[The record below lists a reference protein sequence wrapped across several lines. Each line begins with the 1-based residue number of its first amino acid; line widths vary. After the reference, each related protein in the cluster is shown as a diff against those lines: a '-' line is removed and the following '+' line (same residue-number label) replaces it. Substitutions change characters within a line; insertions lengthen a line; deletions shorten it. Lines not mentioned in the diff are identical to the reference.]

1 MTNLA
6 VKLAENART
15 FGVTSAYGEP
25 VEVEGVTII
34 PVALVQYGFGA
45 GGDED
50 PADGSSGSGASGGG
64 GGGMSVPIGAYV
76 KSGGT
81 VRFEPNVIS
90 LLAVGIPFV
99 WVAGKA
105 FARIIRAL
113 KR

>member
-6 VKLAENART
+6 LKLAENARSI
-15 FGVTSAYGEP
+15 GVTSVYGDP
-25 VEVEGVTII
+25 VQIEGVTIV
-34 PVALVQYGFGA
+34 PVALVQYGFGGGGE

-50 PADGSSGSGASGGG
+50 GAAGGG
-64 GGGMSVPIGAYV
+64 GGGMAIPIGAYV
-76 KSGGT
+76 KSGGAA
-81 VRFEPNVIS
+81 RFEPNLIS

-105 FARIIRAL
+105 VARIIRAL

>member
-6 VKLAENART
+6 LKLSENIRT
-15 FGVTSAYGEP
+15 FGVKSAYGDP
-25 VEVEGVTII
+25 VDVDGVTIV
-34 PVALVQYGFGA
+34 PVALVQFGFG
-45 GGDED
+45 GGSDGEG
-50 PADGSSGSGASGGG
+50 ADGAEGAGGGG

-76 KSGGT
+76 KSAGA

-99 WVAGKA
+99 WVTGRAL
-105 FARIIRAL
+105 ARIVRAL